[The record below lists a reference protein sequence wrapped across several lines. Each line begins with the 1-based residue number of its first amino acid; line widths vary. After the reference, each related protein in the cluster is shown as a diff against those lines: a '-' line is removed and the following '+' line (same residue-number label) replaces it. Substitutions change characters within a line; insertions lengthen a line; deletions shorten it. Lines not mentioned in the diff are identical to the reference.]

1 VPEKFAL
8 ILTQRRVLPVAVAFA
23 LVGAGFSTAW
33 WARAGCAVFAL
44 VALALALWQWRARP
58 QLVLDERGYAVEEH
72 GREKLRVA
80 WSEVVKVLADAD
92 EHALYVDCGDRAR
105 NLLVP
110 PRRGF
115 GFRFERA
122 DVLYARVLA
131 AVPDRVELVK
141 RLDAGKPEKP

>member
-1 VPEKFAL
+1 VAEKFEL
-8 ILTQRRVLPVAVAFA
+8 ILTQRRVLPLAVVFAVAGAA
-23 LVGAGFSTAW
+23 LSTAW
-33 WARAGCAVFAL
+33 WARAGCGAFAL
-44 VALALALWQWRARP
+44 AAAALAWWQWRARP

-72 GREKLRVA
+72 GREKLRVE
-80 WSEVVKVLADAD
+80 WREVVKVLADAG
-92 EHALYVDCGDRAR
+92 EHALYVDCGDRSR

-115 GFRFERA
+115 GFRFARA

-141 RLDAGKPEKP
+141 RLDAGKPERA